1 MSAARK
7 QAIRRLLKGIETGD
21 PDAVKVVNE
30 AKYIQHNPQTHEGSE
45 GLASLFARLAKTS
58 PRVNVVR
65 IFSDG
70 DFVFGH
76 TEYDFSTRRIG
87 FEVFRFEGDQAVE
100 HWDNIQLRRGPNPAG
115 RSMVDGPIEATDLD
129 ATESNRARVRTLGE
143 VLVSGELGPLEEF
156 VDAALIQHDPN
167 LIDGLEPW
175 RAAIQQSVAYT
186 KVHRILAEG
195 SFVLSASEGSV
206 NGEHS
211 ALYDLFRLEDG
222 VVKERWNTVEHI
234 APRSEWKNNNGKF

>member
-1 MSAARK
+1 MQRK
-7 QAIRRLLKGIETGD
+7 
-21 PDAVKVVNE
+21 V
-30 AKYIQHNPQTHEGSE
+30 
-45 GLASLFARLAKTS
+45 
-58 PRVNVVR
+58 
-65 IFSDG
+65 
-70 DFVFGH
+70 
-76 TEYDFSTRRIG
+76 IG
-87 FEVFRFEGDQAVE
+87 
-100 HWDNIQLRRGPNPAG
+100 PACAHL
-115 RSMVDGPIEATDLD
+115 V
-129 ATESNRARVRTLGE
+129 
-143 VLVSGELGPLEEF
+143 VLVSGELGRLEEF

-206 NGEHS
+206 NREHS

-234 APRSEWKNNNGKF
+234 APRSEWKNDNGKF